1 MLRTALIRLT
11 AGVLALAGTAAVVVP
26 SASAA
31 EASLVITVDHRDWR
45 DHRDDDRRRWDDH
58 RRWDGDRRWD
68 DRDRYERRHDRRERR
83 ADRHHRVREI
93 CEPTW
98 RVKRSY
104 DRYGRVDKV
113 VRVRVTECR
122 LVRR

>member
-11 AGVLALAGTAAVVVP
+11 AGVLALAGSAAAVVP
-26 SASAA
+26 AATAGQASF
-31 EASLVITVDHRDWR
+31 VVTVDHRDWR
-45 DHRDDDRRRWDDH
+45 DHRWEDRRGDDRW
-58 RRWDGDRRWD
+58 DRRDHWD
-68 DRDRYERRHDRRERR
+68 RRDRWERRQERR
-83 ADRHHRVREI
+83 ADRRYRVKEI

>member
-1 MLRTALIRLT
+1 MLRTALIRLS
-11 AGVLALAGTAAVVVP
+11 AGVLALAGTAAVVMP
-26 SASAA
+26 PANAA

-45 DHRDDDRRRWDDH
+45 DHRDYDRRRWDDH
-58 RRWDGDRRWD
+58 RRWD

-83 ADRHHRVREI
+83 ADRRHRVKEI